1 MATVEWRSPASEMA
15 VKQFETAAGKLNLD
29 KNVAERLR
37 RPDRARLVSV
47 PGMRD
52 TGRVQV
58 FTGYRVQHNDTL
70 GPFKGGIR
78 YHPDV
83 NLGEVSALAMWM
95 TWKCALAGLPL
106 GGAKGGVSCDPTEL
120 SRPELQ
126 GLTRRYTAEILNI
139 IGPEVDVPAPDMG
152 TDEQVMAWVMDTYSQ
167 HKGHA
172 VPGVVTG
179 KPVAIGGTVGRREAT
194 GRGVVYMITEAAKHL
209 NMDLVGATAAVQGF
223 GNVGSVAAKE
233 LADVGVKIVG
243 ISDKTGEAFEYGSC
257 RRDRRGAG
265 LRQRRLGRR
274 EGAGRC
280 GRQDRWHLRQNRRA
294 VRSQRPADPERHRLR
309 DEKIKNLHARRLP
322 ARRAHYECR
331 AAGAPVRHPRAG
343 GARHADHGR
352 QRAEAQMPAFGR
364 RRERSDDAGRRRDPQ
379 REGNLRHSRRAR
391 QRRRRHRLV
400 LRMGA
405 GPAEFFLDRRGN
417 QQEVERDP
425 DQGILRSARH
435 EPEGKRRYAPGGAH
449 DRRRARLPCHAV
461 ARIVCIAALTVD
473 E

>member
-37 RPDRARLVSV
+37 RPDRALIVSV
-47 PGMRD
+47 PVMRD

-243 ISDKTGEAFEYGSC
+243 ISDKTGGRYDPKGLPIQSVIDYVTKKSKTFTLDGCPHGERITNAELLELRCDILVPAALGMQITADNAPRLKC
-257 RRDRRGAG
+257 RLLA
-265 LRQRRLGRR
+265 
-274 EGAGRC
+274 EGANGPTTL
-280 GRQDRWHLRQNRRA
+280 D
-294 VRSQRPADPERHRLR
+294 ADAILK
-309 DEKIKNLHARRLP
+309 EKGIFVIPDVLAN
-322 ARRAHYECR
+322 
-331 AAGAPVRHPRAG
+331 AG
-343 GARHADHGR
+343 GVIVSYFEWVQDLQNFFWTEEEINKKLSAILIK
-352 QRAEAQMPAFGR
+352 AFY
-364 RRERSDDAGRRRDPQ
+364 EVLDM
-379 REGNLRHSRRAR
+379 SRNENVDM
-391 QRRRRHRLV
+391 RLAA
-400 LRMGA
+400 LMIG
-405 GPAEFFLDRRGN
+405 
-417 QQEVERDP
+417 VERVSRAMLWR
-425 DQGILRSARH
+425 GL
-435 EPEGKRRYAPGGAH
+435 YA
-449 DRRRARLPCHAV
+449 
-461 ARIVCIAALTVD
+461 
-473 E
+473 